1 MQVISHGYGWN
12 VDSWI
17 SEITVNKKKFTA
29 LAEKLFRKMIRLA
42 CGNTVVWS
50 NTKALAQ
57 GVCSERSA
65 QRFLALFAKA
75 EIIRPASKIMYGHKI
90 TGWEFLAHPVIE
102 AKMQE
107 AHKKR
112 QKRKTTNECNGS
124 VQRGRES
131 IPDTVLGHSKGAYMD
146 LPGAGRDYTDNR
158 PLARQ
163 QATCGG
169 SLYLVNSCQY
179 QKMPEETGING
190 FYQYQG
196 ADSLLSNHATPPQS
210 PEFIS
215 GYCAAG
221 TDRAA
226 SFATPGPFIW
236 SDYQVYNVIRKGDNI
251 AAEYSGAPRIN
262 SAVVAGKSG
271 SGADPSASISG
282 VSLFHRPGPIHR
294 EEIQVHFQRQIG
306 ACSRQIGVTSRQ
318 IGAEKDQKNP
328 HIKTENQ
335 YDNVDPSRARNKYN
349 ININIIPPFPPT
361 QSQAP
366 ADTKNEGKQEEV
378 RTNSLLNSS
387 LAAWDAAC
395 THLQQKLSGNDFELW
410 IKPIQ
415 ATETEAGLRLDCQ
428 DRFHLAGVQERFG
441 TDIRDAMQ
449 LTENTKFYFSFGEK
463 EREIQEENERKERI
477 RAAQLVIQQRQAL
490 QKMSAEEQFTMLFDN
505 YPPHRRSFSD
515 KQPAFMIFQEALKR
529 GETSI
534 FALLTALKRQKVSDL
549 WQKDQGRWIPGIGK
563 WLGERRWADTL

>member
-1 MQVISHGYGWN
+1 MQVISHGYGWY
-12 VDSWI
+12 VDSWFF
-17 SEITVNKKKFTA
+17 EIKVNGKNFTA
-29 LAEKLFRKMIRLA
+29 LAGRLFKNMVKLA

-50 NTKALAQ
+50 NAKSLAE
-57 GVCSERSA
+57 GVCSVRSA
-65 QRFLALFAKA
+65 QRFLPLFERAG
-75 EIIRPASKIMYGHKI
+75 IIRPSSKTMYGQKI
-90 TGWEFLAHPVIE
+90 TGWEFLAHPLIVTKMLE
-102 AKMQE
+102 ANE
-107 AHKKR
+107 RR
-112 QKRKTTNECNGS
+112 QKRKNANECNGS
-124 VQRGRES
+124 VPRGRKS
-131 IPDTVLGHSKGAYMD
+131 IPGPVLGYSKEACMD
-146 LPGAGRDYTDNR
+146 FPGADRDYTDNR

-335 YDNVDPSRARNKYN
+335 YDNVDPSRARIEYN
-349 ININIIPPFPPT
+349 ININTPPLPPIGLEKKKKGKRDRAVAAVWNATRT
-361 QSQAP
+361 Q
-366 ADTKNEGKQEEV
+366 
-378 RTNSLLNSS
+378 
-387 LAAWDAAC
+387 
-395 THLQQKLSGNDFELW
+395 LQQQLSQDDFKLW

-415 ATETEAGLRLDCQ
+415 ATETEAGLRLDCP
-428 DRFHLAGVQERFG
+428 DRYHLAGVQERFG
-441 TDIRDAMQ
+441 ADIRDAMQ
-449 LTENTKFYFSFGEK
+449 LIGNTEFYFSFGEK